1 MDRVS
6 PTPAQTSV
14 PSRTAMAITVRSLT
28 SPYTQR
34 SLIDA
39 LTGVPVYAHEGDFA
53 PALIMWFFDSR
64 SFVSGTGNGPGES
77 IYDSARC
84 VLM

>member
-1 MDRVS
+1 
-6 PTPAQTSV
+6 
-14 PSRTAMAITVRSLT
+14 
-28 SPYTQR
+28 
-34 SLIDA
+34 
-39 LTGVPVYAHEGDFA
+39 VYAHEGDFA

-77 IYDSARC
+77 IHDSARC